1 MDEEIKKAKE
11 SLALGKPTLPT
22 SIKREWKI
30 NPLFKARNPYEFK
43 NFTKLKNMD
52 WKNSLA

>member
-30 NPLFKARNPYEFK
+30 NPLFKAKDPEEFK
-43 NFTKLKNMD
+43 VFTKLKNMD
-52 WKNSLA
+52 